1 MEIPKRFKIA
11 NHEYNIIVQDYVY
24 DCNGEQ
30 LYGYHDPVK
39 LEIRI
44 ATKMKRGE
52 EVIDL
57 NEEQIANTFW
67 HELFHAFNFFW
78 DNGGDESLA
87 QTFANFMREY
97 DSTKKFK

>member
-11 NHEYNIIVQDYVY
+11 NHEYRVIVEDFIY
-24 DCNGEQ
+24 DSNGEPI
-30 LYGYHDPVK
+30 YGFHDPVK
-39 LEIRI
+39 LEIHI
-44 ATKMKRGE
+44 ATKMRRSD

-57 NEEQIANTFW
+57 NEEQIANTVW

-87 QTFANFMREY
+87 QSFANFMREFE
-97 DSTKKFK
+97 STKQY